1 MRMLRLGSLLA
12 MIGLLLAACAPREV
26 TADEIMR
33 RMETARNNLQTAH
46 VIADVSLA
54 SPERNGTFSVEAWA
68 KKTGQTDAAGKP
80 IGKLRAKVLS
90 ANEQDLVNSEF
101 VSDGETFWLYTPKA
115 NKVITGKR
123 SDLKQGQAGAA
134 DPAAQM
140 MQMQEML
147 QQLIDGA
154 NVTIENQS
162 EQIAGRDT
170 WKIRLTP
177 KPETQQQLQL
187 GNVIDTTLWVDKQSD
202 LPVKALLDAKD
213 LGRLEAT
220 ATTLDLNQTIADD
233 RFTFTPPAG
242 AEVINAAEIA
252 KKARPQTTT
261 LDDARKAASFT
272 VLAPATLP
280 NGVQLDEVQQLN
292 MRGETVIQNY
302 SGAINFSLVQ
312 SKGGFP
318 GEERQPAGAQTQ
330 QVQVRGQSATLIT
343 GSGAQQGTFLRWQE
357 NGVTIV
363 IAGTLTP
370 DEATQIANSLK

>member
-46 VIADVSLA
+46 VIADVSLT
-54 SPERNGTFSVEAWA
+54 SPERSGNFSVEAWT

-90 ANEQDLVNSEF
+90 AAEQDLIDTEF

-123 SDLKQGQAGAA
+123 SDLKPGQAGAA

-213 LGRLEAT
+213 LGKLEAT

-242 AEVINAAEIA
+242 AEVINAADIA
-252 KKARPQTTT
+252 KNARPQTIT

-318 GEERQPAGAQTQ
+318 GAERQPAGAQMQ
-330 QVQVRGQSATLIT
+330 QVQVRGQSASLIT
-343 GSGAQQGTFLRWQE
+343 GNGAQQGTFLRWQE
-357 NGVTIV
+357 SGVTIV

-370 DEATQIANSLK
+370 EEATAIAESLK